1 MKDFFL
7 QLNQFRSNCI
17 LDPQADPEVKK
28 LIRFYL
34 LLMETDRVLDNPI
47 TSAID
52 QCMNQ
57 KPTDQEHLFHYLW
70 FMNSYAR
77 YVFFI
82 LNQKD
87 ESMKLILE
95 ILLQS
100 ERLFQII
107 FPENNAE
114 KRCLSLI
121 LVLNI
126 LRMTTYEKN
135 FSQANKQYQQFKEY
149 LDLKNNFNFDSYPK
163 SVVEFF
169 NKYGAV
175 LQGYLTSENQLY
187 FAEKLLPIRNKID
200 SGLTI

>member
-114 KRCLSLI
+114 KRCLS
-121 LVLNI
+121 
-126 LRMTTYEKN
+126 
-135 FSQANKQYQQFKEY
+135 
-149 LDLKNNFNFDSYPK
+149 FNCLSN
-163 SVVEFF
+163 E
-169 NKYGAV
+169 
-175 LQGYLTSENQLY
+175 
-187 FAEKLLPIRNKID
+187 R
-200 SGLTI
+200 